1 MYNIERIS
9 ESLGSSSNTLKAD
22 AAVVLIFKII
32 EQDVHILLVK
42 RVENPS
48 DPWSGQ
54 MALPGG
60 KKDIEDRDLVET
72 IVRETREETN
82 VDLVDQCRFVG
93 VMDSVRLRHR
103 PMTIQ
108 PFVYFT
114 TDELKIIINRKEL
127 EKFVWIPSKHLNSP
141 NGSVSYKNL
150 EYPAFI
156 VARDI
161 IWGLTYQLLKEF
173 KEIIDSTL

>member
-1 MYNIERIS
+1 LYNIERIS
-9 ESLGSSSNTLKAD
+9 ESLGSSSNTPKAD
-22 AAVVLIFKII
+22 AAVALIIKII
-32 EQDVHILLVK
+32 KQDVHILLVK

-60 KKDIEDRDLVET
+60 KKDLEDRDLKET
-72 IVRETREETN
+72 IIRETREETN
-82 VDLVDQCRFVG
+82 VDLVDQCRFMG
-93 VMDSVRLRHR
+93 VMNPVRLRHR
-103 PMTIQ
+103 PMTIL

-114 TDELKIIINRKEL
+114 TDELKIMINKKEL
-127 EKFVWIPSKHLNSP
+127 EKFVWIPSKQLNRS

-156 VARDI
+156 INGDV
-161 IWGLTYQLLKEF
+161 IWGLTYRLLKEF

>member
-1 MYNIERIS
+1 LYNIERIS
-9 ESLGSSSNTLKAD
+9 ESLGSLSNSLKAD
-22 AAVVLIFKII
+22 ATVALIFKIF

-60 KKDIEDRDLVET
+60 KKDPTDRDLMKT
-72 IVRETREETN
+72 IIRETREETN
-82 VDLVDQCRFVG
+82 VDLVDKCRFLG
-93 VMDSVRLRHR
+93 VMNSVRLRHR
-103 PMTIQ
+103 PMTIL

-114 TDELKIIINRKEL
+114 ADELKIMINRKEL
-127 EKFVWIPSKHLNSP
+127 EKFVWISSSLLNNP

-156 VARDI
+156 INGDI
-161 IWGLTYQLLKEF
+161 IWGLTYKLLKEF
-173 KEIIDSTL
+173 KQIIDSTL